1 MAPSA
6 RLFAALA
13 QRSRESA
20 RRRRSRDLKVESLE
34 PRLALATGLLSTLVS
49 IRDESGQKLLAPGAT
64 AEIAEGEQ
72 LTAHIRLTRQPDSAI
87 TVSFK
92 SLAPLEVAAPPTTL
106 RFTKANWNQP
116 QTVTF
121 DSFQDNVRDGDHL
134 VPVKMTTAVAR
145 NPQRQAAR
153 KIWVD
158 SLDSGVVAAATPV
171 TATGYAAT
179 ADSWNARS
187 RLDGGR
193 DTRAAADHDPGAR
206 PATATAAP
214 RRAAAPAVTPGA
226 SAMRSGG
233 FGNGQ

>member
-20 RRRRSRDLKVESLE
+20 RRRRSRDLKVESFE

-49 IRDESGQKLLAPGAT
+49 VVDAESGRNLGRPGAT
-64 AEIAEGEQ
+64 ADIAEGEQ
-72 LTAHIRLTRQPDSAI
+72 LTASVRLTRQPDSGI

-116 QTVTF
+116 QTVSF
-121 DSFQDNVRDGDHL
+121 DSFQDNVRDGDHR
-134 VPVKMTTAVAR
+134 VPVKMTTTVAKT
-145 NPQRQAAR
+145 PQRTDTR
-153 KIWVD
+153 RIWIE

-171 TATGYAAT
+171 TATQRG
-179 ADSWNARS
+179 SRS
-187 RLDGGR
+187 VV
-193 DTRAAADHDPGAR
+193 
-206 PATATAAP
+206 
-214 RRAAAPAVTPGA
+214 AAPAAAWWARTTP
-226 SAMRSGG
+226 
-233 FGNGQ
+233 